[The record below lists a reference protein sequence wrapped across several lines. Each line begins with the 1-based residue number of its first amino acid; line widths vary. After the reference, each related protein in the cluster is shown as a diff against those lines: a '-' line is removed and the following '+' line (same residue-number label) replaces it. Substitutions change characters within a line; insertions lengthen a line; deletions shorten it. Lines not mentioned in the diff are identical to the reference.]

1 MQENLLNQIP
11 DEQLAL
17 RFQAQGDKQAFGE
30 LYRRYFSKLYHYC
43 YSIVGDAEEAAD
55 ITQDAFAKAA
65 EKIQSLKQPAYFSAW
80 VFRIARNACI
90 DLANKK
96 RRHPHCYI
104 YEEEDASQ
112 IAAEQESQEEA
123 LALETAIEQLTA
135 LMALLSPQAR
145 EILNAKYLED
155 RSIQELSGL
164 LGLSESAVKMRL
176 SRARQRMVKLYGRL
190 KLAS

>member
-1 MQENLLNQIP
+1 MRENLLNQIP
-11 DEQLAL
+11 DGQLAL
-17 RFQAQGDKQAFGE
+17 RFQAQGDKLAFGE

-43 YSIVGDAEEAAD
+43 HSIVGDAEEAAD

-96 RRHPHCYI
+96 RKHPHCYI
-104 YEEEDASQ
+104 HEEEDASQ

-123 LALETAIEQLTA
+123 LVLETAIEQLTA

-155 RSIQELSGL
+155 RSIQELSES

-176 SRARQRMVKLYGRL
+176 SRARQRIVKLYSRL

>member
-1 MQENLLNQIP
+1 MRENLLNQIP
-11 DEQLAL
+11 DGQLAL
-17 RFQAQGDKQAFGE
+17 RFQAQGDKLAFGE
-30 LYRRYFSKLYHYC
+30 LYRRYFSKLFHYC

-96 RRHPHCYI
+96 RRHPHCHI
-104 YEEEDASQ
+104 PEEEDASQ
-112 IAAEQESQEEA
+112 ITAEQEGQEEA
-123 LALETAIEQLTA
+123 LALETAIEQLTT

-155 RSIQELSGL
+155 RSIQELSEL